1 MLQLIIKGE
10 KTECFFKDDV
20 NPKYISNWVKQAYN
34 SDYVIKK
41 VPDNNNVE
49 IIKVTKHNFDLLTK
63 GYTLTFDLPKKSNV
77 GYYVCPV
84 QKSITEAARRYSE
97 RHNFKVFCARKG
109 DKLIIKTK

>member
-1 MLQLIIKGE
+1 MKQLIIKGKE
-10 KTECFFKDDV
+10 IEHFFKDDA
-20 NPKYISNWVKQAYN
+20 NLEYISNWVNQVFGI
-34 SDYVIKK
+34 DYALKK
-41 VPDNNNVE
+41 VPDNPNVE

-97 RHNFKVFCARKG
+97 RHDFKVFCTRKG